1 MVSSLEQGV
10 SRRKV
15 GEIEQGMCIFKR
27 KRKRKKENK
36 RKEETIVSCLL
47 TADPHTYTIL
57 YALRATFLSSTCLF
71 QNLLAH
77 ATVSLSQSNCEHRSE
92 TLQNPSLPRQPP
104 QHTLLHRFHTQFCAI
119 HYDGDGC

>member
-15 GEIEQGMCIFKR
+15 GDIEQQGMCIFKR

-36 RKEETIVSCLL
+36 RKEETIMSCLL

-71 QNLLAH
+71 KNLCL
-77 ATVSLSQSNCEHRSE
+77 
-92 TLQNPSLPRQPP
+92 LP
-104 QHTLLHRFHTQFCAI
+104 LLEAI
-119 HYDGDGC
+119 VKV